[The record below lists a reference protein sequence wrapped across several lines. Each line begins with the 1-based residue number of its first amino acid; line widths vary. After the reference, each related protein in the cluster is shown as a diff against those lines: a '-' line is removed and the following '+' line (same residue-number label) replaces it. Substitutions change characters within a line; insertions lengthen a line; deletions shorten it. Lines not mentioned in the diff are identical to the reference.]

1 MNFRIFLGLWANAQ
15 TRSVQRARYKAAP
28 APAVAAN
35 FMKCR
40 LLCMGNSSLRFSM
53 RRTSHLSWLF
63 STERARPRAG
73 QMGRATRTGYDG
85 PGVRPAFTRKFEELT
100 MTTVTVLSDLNYLA
114 APPESRIE
122 ARLSFKR
129 VGHSVMAHSI
139 GSCCILME
147 MLPLARRGELC
158 PIHGPLRSRST

>member
-1 MNFRIFLGLWANAQ
+1 MLLAPEGPKPGRVVMNFRIFVGLWANAQ

-73 QMGRATRTGYDG
+73 QVGRATRTGYDG
-85 PGVRPAFTRKFEELT
+85 PGVRPAFTRKIRGT
-100 MTTVTVLSDLNYLA
+100 HNDD
-114 APPESRIE
+114 
-122 ARLSFKR
+122 
-129 VGHSVMAHSI
+129 GHSS
-139 GSCCILME
+139 E
-147 MLPLARRGELC
+147 
-158 PIHGPLRSRST
+158 